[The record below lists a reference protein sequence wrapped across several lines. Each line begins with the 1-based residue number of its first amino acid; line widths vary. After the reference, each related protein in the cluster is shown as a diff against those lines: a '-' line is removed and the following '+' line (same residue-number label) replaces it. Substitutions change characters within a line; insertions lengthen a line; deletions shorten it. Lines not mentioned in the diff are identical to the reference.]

1 MVLVD
6 LPGIIGVCVNGFI
19 FFLFFFFSLTT
30 AMVNF
35 A

>member
-19 FFLFFFFSLTT
+19 FFSFFFSLTT